1 MFWENAGDRGVGPVA
16 CARRTASMDGAGT
29 RLEGGHGT
37 VHRNAVPMATDTV
50 KCFNADQGDDVHCA
64 QAG

>member
-1 MFWENAGDRGVGPVA
+1 
-16 CARRTASMDGAGT
+16 MDGAGT